1 MLCQTFLPVS
11 LNSGR
16 RFWKIFSRS
25 LFGILRRTNYFHFLP
40 YMFENYCFFF
50 KTGFKFIPE
59 FRLIG
64 IKGLEKLRYFLS
76 KRMRVSLESVK
87 ITFIIFYSSSL
98 CYFSIPKVLSRCVPR
113 LSKIFGIFGT
123 HKLISFTKNYDF
135 QMILSNIFKLL

>member
-1 MLCQTFLPVS
+1 MSNLFACESELRKTILKNFL
-11 LNSGR
+11 
-16 RFWKIFSRS
+16 RS

-113 LSKIFGIFGT
+113 LKKTAAQNIALSFAYN
-123 HKLISFTKNYDF
+123 LISPFFDF
-135 QMILSNIFKLL
+135 SNFYIEVIIA